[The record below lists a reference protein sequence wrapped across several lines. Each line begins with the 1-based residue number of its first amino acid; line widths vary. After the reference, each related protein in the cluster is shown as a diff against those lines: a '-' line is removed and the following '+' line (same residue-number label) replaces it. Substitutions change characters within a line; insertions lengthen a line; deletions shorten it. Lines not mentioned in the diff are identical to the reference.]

1 MKCSVPL
8 FVDVI
13 VVMVINVMPLAQ
25 TGLLYRFTNLHKGM
39 KEVTYQRL

>member
-25 TGLLYRFTNLHKGM
+25 TGLLYRFM